1 MAVYSV
7 PTATISFSAMKTWS
21 PSYSSNSSI
30 SLKTLMENMYPDYA
44 APYSISSLR
53 GQAIR
58 YGYIQA
64 DAGGVAK
71 VSYPYLGGSTS
82 GTSPLAITPI
92 NYGSYGYVNLYA
104 LPTYPATFHSWRTA
118 ASGGGSSIS
127 TSQTLTLDAAAYS
140 SQTTFYA
147 HFNV

>member
-1 MAVYSV
+1 MV
-7 PTATISFSAMKTWS
+7 
-21 PSYSSNSSI
+21 
-30 SLKTLMENMYPDYA
+30 
-44 APYSISSLR
+44 
-53 GQAIR
+53 
-58 YGYIQA
+58 
-64 DAGGVAK
+64 
-71 VSYPYLGGSTS
+71 
-82 GTSPLAITPI
+82 SPLAITPI

>member
-7 PTATISFSAMKTWS
+7 PTTTISFSAMKTWS

-44 APYSISSLR
+44 APYAISSLR

-58 YGYIQA
+58 YGYIQS
-64 DAGGVAK
+64 DAGGMCK
-71 VSYPYLGGSTS
+71 VSYPYTGGATL
-82 GTSPLAITPI
+82 GTSPMAITPI
-92 NYGSYGYVNLYA
+92 NYGSYGYVNLTA

-118 ASGGGSSIS
+118 ANGGGSSIS
-127 TSQTLTLDAAAYS
+127 TSTTLTLDASAYS